1 MYPFVN
7 LANFKPEA
15 TLDRVK
21 IVVTL
26 SRASQHRHIQAK
38 LHKLLDIE
46 MVKGH
51 CIRVEPMDK
60 TEKGNNATKF
70 WFELH
75 DHQHGNSAAKVRHA
89 VLGLQAEYG
98 FAAPAHTILAEPALD
113 FWPEQENAAPL
124 VELTKLLQMTIAAY
138 GDNPRQYDPGTG
150 ETPGLLEHPEPMGTT
165 YYVNHQKARKG
176 RAASDIA
183 WRVYHKTTD
192 RKDESGEAIPL
203 PPDQHRVRAEV
214 TLQGVALKKYGLA
227 DPLALER
234 CDFEGVAG
242 LLHFRRLLP
251 ASERLHKTSLR
262 RETKKA
268 IQAALATLR
277 TTGRPTPP
285 EVLERLRLQTRLVGV
300 LQGQLGKEEQCHIS
314 SWSRGRAA
322 SDPNAKGGSKLRKHS
337 IHTVPYVE
345 LNAMAQKALKV
356 LSKSLS
362 VLYAPRPPKKRKS
375 DAM

>member
-7 LANFKPEA
+7 LASFKPEA

-21 IVVTL
+21 ILVTL

-38 LHKLLDIE
+38 LHGLLDIE

-51 CIRVEPMDK
+51 CIRVEPMNK
-60 TEKGNNATKF
+60 AEKGNNATQF

-75 DHQHGNSAAKVRHA
+75 DHQHGNNAAKIRHA
-89 VLGLQAEYG
+89 VLGLQSEYG
-98 FAAPAHTILAEPALD
+98 FAAPACTILAEPALD

-214 TLQGVALKKYGLA
+214 TLQGAALKKYGLA

-251 ASERLHKTSLR
+251 ASERLNKTSLR
-262 RETKKA
+262 RDTKKA

-285 EVLERLRLQTRLVGV
+285 EVLGRLRFQTRLVGV
-300 LQGQLGKEEQCHIS
+300 IQEQLSQEVQCHVT
-314 SWSRGRAA
+314 SWPHGLA
-322 SDPNAKGGSKLRKHS
+322 SFDPRAKGGRKPRQHS
-337 IHTVPYVE
+337 IHTVPHE
-345 LNAMAQKALKV
+345 ALNKMAGKALSG
-356 LSKSLS
+356 LAKSIAS
-362 VLYAPRPPKKRKS
+362 VHPSSPKKR
-375 DAM
+375 ARAC